1 MMDAWCSGPCEELP
15 TRRRGGRSQLRTE
28 GMMPYWYGTRW
39 KWCWDVQVSSRW
51 VTEMKTG
58 DVVLF
63 QKAPRE
69 NCPEPLALFSALSIL
84 GCLFCS

>member
-39 KWCWDVQVSSRW
+39 KWCWDVQVSSKW

-58 DVVLF
+58 DVVESPTW
-63 QKAPRE
+63 KNPGNPRRV
-69 NCPEPLALFSALSIL
+69 EPRGIRQ
-84 GCLFCS
+84 